1 MSVATVRRMRRK
13 ARYGLQEA
21 QATTF
26 TVRHE
31 PTTPTHWGHDT
42 RVIYPQP
49 MVAAGREIDRAEWSR
64 VILELLDA
72 EAGGNRTR
80 LAEMVGVTY
89 LTVKRWIDARNTVS
103 EDSVRAVARAFNMSA
118 IDLLIRVGYY
128 QIDELAPAPA
138 VVGPAKGAPTDEIR
152 DLIDAAAITPS
163 EKREL
168 HKQVALKRAE
178 AEAALKADTERWI
191 AVLRRPRR
199 RTAS

>member
-1 MSVATVRRMRRK
+1 MRRRRRK
-13 ARYGLQEA
+13 ARYGLPGA

-26 TVRHE
+26 TVHRE
-31 PTTPTHWGHDT
+31 ARSSGQSSHDT
-42 RVIYPQP
+42 HVMYPQL
-49 MVAAGREIDRAEWSR
+49 VAGTAREIDRAEWSR

-89 LTVKRWIDARNTVS
+89 LTIKRWIDGSHSVS

-128 QIDELAPAPA
+128 QVDELNAP
-138 VVGPAKGAPTDEIR
+138 GPAAANPILDEISA
-152 DLIDAAAITPS
+152 LIKASPITPS

-168 HKQVALKRAE
+168 HKQVAVKRAE
-178 AEAALKADTERWI
+178 AEAALKADVERWI
-191 AVLRRPRR
+191 KLLGRPRR
-199 RTAS
+199 RAAQ